1 MVSRFGPEKAVASP
15 LSQEPIMESLFI
27 GIDVS
32 KDHLDVHIRPL
43 GQAFRVPNDPAGHRD
58 LLTRVTHLS
67 KVLRI
72 VMESTGGYETPLALV
87 LARAE
92 LPVAIVNARQARDFA
107 KALGYLAK
115 TDTLDAAVLA
125 HFAEMV
131 QPPVRP
137 LPTPELQ
144 KLREFLD
151 RRAQLIETRIAE
163 QNRKQTVTDKAVG
176 RDIDAHIR
184 WLNSRIK
191 GLDKQIGSLVAAN
204 LVWKAND
211 KLLQTIPGI
220 GDQTSRMLLG
230 HLPEL
235 GRLGRREIANLVG
248 LAPLNRDSGK
258 QQGQRHIVGGRAR
271 IRCSLYLAALTA
283 MRVSEPL
290 KTYYCD
296 LVTKGKAAKVA
307 ITAVARKLL
316 CIANAVIRDQVPWRT
331 PTAATV

>member
-1 MVSRFGPEKAVASP
+1 MA
-15 LSQEPIMESLFI
+15 PIFV

-43 GQAFRVPNDPAGHRD
+43 GQAFRIPNDPAGHRD
-58 LLTRVTHLS
+58 LLTRMISLS
-67 KVLRI
+67 EVLRI
-72 VMESTGGYETPLALV
+72 VMESTGGYETPVALV
-87 LARAE
+87 LAQAG

-115 TDTLDAAVLA
+115 TDTIDAGALA
-125 HFAEMV
+125 HFAEAV

-151 RRAQLIETRIAE
+151 RRTQLIETRVAE
-163 QNRKQTVTDKAVG
+163 KNRKQTVTDAAVG
-176 RDIDAHIR
+176 RDIDVHIR
-184 WLNSRIK
+184 WLTNRIK
-191 GLDKQIGSLVAAN
+191 GIDKQIDALVAAN
-204 LVWKAND
+204 LVWKAHD
-211 KLLQTIPGI
+211 TLLQTIPGI
-220 GDQTSRMLLG
+220 GDKTSHMLLG

-235 GRLGRREIANLVG
+235 GQLGRREIANLVG
-248 LAPLNRDSGK
+248 LAPLNRDSGR

-271 IRCSLYLAALTA
+271 VRCSLYLAALTA

-296 LVTKGKAAKVA
+296 LVTQGKAAKVA
-307 ITAVARKLL
+307 MTALARKLL
-316 CIANAVIRDQVPWRT
+316 CIANAVIRDQVPWRP